1 MRNHSGGCV
10 GGRVARF
17 AAAFLVVSAGAWGG
31 YAQARMH
38 SVRVA
43 TPQTLITEPDQGLT
57 AIYNLIQSAKKTID
71 MTMYELVDT
80 QAQTLLDQAAANGV
94 KVRVI
99 LDQNLER
106 SSNQAAYD
114 DLQSH
119 GVQVVWAQTKY
130 AATHQKSIV
139 IDDTTAAVMTL
150 NLTSRYYSSSRDFAV
165 IESDANDVNA
175 IETTFNADFSSQSIT
190 PPIGDSLVWSP
201 TVSKADLVN
210 LIGAAKVS
218 LMVENE
224 ELSYSTIVTALTS
237 AAKRGVNVTL
247 CMTDSSEWT
256 ANFNTLAKAG
266 VHISTY
272 AADAPLYIHAKVI
285 VVDYGKSGAKAF
297 VGSENFSEASLTKNR
312 ELGLITTNATILS
325 KLNMTVVSD
334 FSGGTPWK

>member
-1 MRNHSGGCV
+1 MRNHFGWFDA
-10 GGRVARF
+10 GRVARF
-17 AAAFLVVSAGAWGG
+17 VAAFILVFAGAWGSH
-31 YAQARMH
+31 AQARMH
-38 SVRVA
+38 NVRVA

-57 AIYNLIQSAKKTID
+57 TIYNLIQSAKKTID

-80 QAQTLLDQAAANGV
+80 QAQMLLDQAAANGV

-106 SSNQAAYD
+106 SSNQAAFD

-139 IDDTTAAVMTL
+139 IDGTTAAVMTL

-175 IETTFNADFSSQSIT
+175 IETTFNADFNSQAIT
-190 PPIGDSLVWSP
+190 PSVGDSLVWSP
-201 TVSKADLVN
+201 TVSKTDLVN

-218 LMVENE
+218 LLVENE
-224 ELSYSTIVTALTS
+224 ELSYSTIVTALS
-237 AAKRGVNVTL
+237 NAAKRGVDVTL

-256 ANFNTLAKAG
+256 TNFNTLAKAG

-285 VVDYGKSGAKAF
+285 VADYGKSGAKAF

-312 ELGLITTNATILS
+312 ELGLITTNPTILS
-325 KLNMTVVSD
+325 QLDMTVVSD

>member
-1 MRNHSGGCV
+1 MRNHFGWFV
-10 GGRVARF
+10 TGRVARF
-17 AAAFLVVSAGAWGG
+17 AAAFLVVFAGAWGSC
-31 YAQARMH
+31 AQARMH

-43 TPQTLITEPDQGLT
+43 TQTLITEPDQGLT
-57 AIYNLIQSAKKTID
+57 SIYNLIQSARKSID

-80 QAQTLLDQAAANGV
+80 QAQTMLDQAAANGV

-106 SSNQAAYD
+106 SSNQAAFD

-139 IDDTTAAVMTL
+139 IDGTTAAVMTL

-165 IESDANDVNA
+165 IENDANDVSA
-175 IETTFNADFSSQSIT
+175 IKTTFNADFSSQSIT
-190 PPIGDSLVWSP
+190 PPLGDSLVWSP
-201 TVSKADLVN
+201 TVSKTDLVN

-218 LMVENE
+218 LLVENE
-224 ELSYSTIVTALTS
+224 ELSYSTIVTALS
-237 AAKRGVNVTL
+237 KAAKRGVSVTL
-247 CMTDSSEWT
+247 CMTDSSDWT
-256 ANFNTLAKAG
+256 ANLNTLAKAG

-272 AADAPLYIHAKVI
+272 AATASLYIHAKVI
-285 VVDYGKSGAKAF
+285 VADYGKSGAKAF

-312 ELGLITTNATILS
+312 ELGLITTNPNILS
-325 KLNMTVVSD
+325 QLNMTVVSD